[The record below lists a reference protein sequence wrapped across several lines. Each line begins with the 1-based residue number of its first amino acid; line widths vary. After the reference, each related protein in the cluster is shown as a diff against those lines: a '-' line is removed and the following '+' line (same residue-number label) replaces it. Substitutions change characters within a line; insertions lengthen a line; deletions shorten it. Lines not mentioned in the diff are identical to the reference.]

1 MLGFDFPH
9 HVIELFG
16 RGTVQGRFH
25 TAVGRRDASIRIAG
39 RQCFDRHRP
48 RYVPHFAWA
57 LRQGHVSR
65 FRACDRQAY
74 AGRDKRAIVVMHVLP
89 VRRVSNG
96 LRAIIFACG
105 IQVFDA
111 LQSRSHARLRLV
123 EQIFRIRSAE
133 RLHGFVGIAHQQ
145 QARSAIM
152 QGLKQGETSQ
162 RRILEIVDDQHV
174 WNIGIPYVRHGLGGV
189 DHQLRRIKT
198 VFAGIGCTNR
208 RIVFLTQREGE
219 TPLGAQAFATRVKL
233 AIPAGRA
240 GDEHV
245 FKLRF
250 RTDLVHAC
258 KHVSQ
263 LVGECVGGIVGHQS
277 GPFGNSEIDAQQIAG
292 GALVA
297 MLPMFHMR
305 CKHLADDHI
314 LFGAVQQFRQR
325 FALCG
330 SCGRQQAECDGR
342 QCGDRSSLRN
352 RRQFTDRAIAQHVGD
367 LSAGHR
373 HHGIRIT
380 IQLHRGDQHVQRKL
394 GFSTARRSRNQRDVS
409 KIFQIHH
416 ASQHY

>member
-1 MLGFDFPH
+1 MRDHSHVVPFAGTLQMLGFDLPH

-74 AGRDKRAIVVMHVLP
+74 AGRDKRAIVIMYVLP

-123 EQIFRIRSAE
+123 EQIFRIRSTE

-145 QARSAIM
+145 QTRPAIM
-152 QGLKQGETSQ
+152 QSLKQSETSQ

-189 DHQLRRIKT
+189 DHQL
-198 VFAGIGCTNR
+198 
-208 RIVFLTQREGE
+208 
-219 TPLGAQAFATRVKL
+219 
-233 AIPAGRA
+233 
-240 GDEHV
+240 
-245 FKLRF
+245 
-250 RTDLVHAC
+250 
-258 KHVSQ
+258 
-263 LVGECVGGIVGHQS
+263 
-277 GPFGNSEIDAQQIAG
+277 
-292 GALVA
+292 
-297 MLPMFHMR
+297 
-305 CKHLADDHI
+305 
-314 LFGAVQQFRQR
+314 
-325 FALCG
+325 
-330 SCGRQQAECDGR
+330 
-342 QCGDRSSLRN
+342 
-352 RRQFTDRAIAQHVGD
+352 
-367 LSAGHR
+367 
-373 HHGIRIT
+373 
-380 IQLHRGDQHVQRKL
+380 
-394 GFSTARRSRNQRDVS
+394 
-409 KIFQIHH
+409 
-416 ASQHY
+416 